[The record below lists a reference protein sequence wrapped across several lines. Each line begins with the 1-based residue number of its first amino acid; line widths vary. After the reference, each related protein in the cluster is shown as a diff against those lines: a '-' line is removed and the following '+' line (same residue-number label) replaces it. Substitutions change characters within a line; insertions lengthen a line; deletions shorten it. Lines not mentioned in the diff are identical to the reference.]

1 MGNRMVTLSMRIT
14 LSQLGEIERLA
25 KTRGLGRSTMIRALL
40 DQGIKETKLRAAL
53 DLVRDHK
60 ASVWRAAR
68 TAGTDYRTMLAAL
81 RTANVPFPLSE
92 RELELELSELNRDK

>member
-1 MGNRMVTLSMRIT
+1 MV
-14 LSQLGEIERLA
+14 
-25 KTRGLGRSTMIRALL
+25 RALL
-40 DQGIKETKLRAAL
+40 DLGIRETKLEEAI
-53 DLVRDHK
+53 DLVRERK

-92 RELELELSELNRDK
+92 RELELELSELNGDK